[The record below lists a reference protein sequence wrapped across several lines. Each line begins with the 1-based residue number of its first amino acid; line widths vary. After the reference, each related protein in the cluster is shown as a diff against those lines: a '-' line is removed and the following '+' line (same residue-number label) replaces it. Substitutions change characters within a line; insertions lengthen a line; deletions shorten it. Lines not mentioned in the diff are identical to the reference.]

1 MPARVD
7 ATPANNLG
15 NSLVL
20 TCRQV
25 SHLVSEEQDRRLGWL
40 ERWRLR
46 VHLKV
51 CEGCRHFQD
60 NMNFMRKAVRHH
72 PLLRDEHKDE

>member
-1 MPARVD
+1 
-7 ATPANNLG
+7 
-15 NSLVL
+15 VL

-51 CEGCRHFQD
+51 CEGCRHFHD
-60 NMNFMRKAVRHH
+60 NMQFMRRAIRRH
-72 PLLRDEHKDE
+72 PLLRDEDED

>member
-1 MPARVD
+1 M
-7 ATPANNLG
+7 
-15 NSLVL
+15 L

-51 CEGCRHFQD
+51 CEGCRHFHD
-60 NMNFMRKAVRHH
+60 NMQFMRKAVRRH
-72 PLLRDEHKDE
+72 PLLRDQDKDQ

>member
-1 MPARVD
+1 ML
-7 ATPANNLG
+7 N
-15 NSLVL
+15 
-20 TCRQV
+20 CRQV
-25 SHLVSEEQDRRLGWL
+25 SHLVSEAQDRRLSLL

-60 NMNFMRKAVRHH
+60 HMQFMRSAAHYH
-72 PLLRDEHKDE
+72 PLLRDADKEDKENKEK

>member
-1 MPARVD
+1 
-7 ATPANNLG
+7 
-15 NSLVL
+15 VL

-25 SHLVSEEQDRRLGWL
+25 SHLVSEAEDRRLGLL

-51 CEGCRHFQD
+51 CEGCRNFQD
-60 NMNFMRKAVRHH
+60 HIQFMRRVARRH
-72 PLLRDEHKDE
+72 PILRDEDRDQE

>member
-1 MPARVD
+1 
-7 ATPANNLG
+7 
-15 NSLVL
+15 VL

-25 SHLVSEEQDRRLGWL
+25 SHLVSEAEDRRLGLL

-51 CEGCRHFQD
+51 CEGCRNFQD
-60 NMNFMRKAVRHH
+60 HVRFMRRVTHRH
-72 PLLRDEHKDE
+72 PILRDEDKE

>member
-1 MPARVD
+1 M
-7 ATPANNLG
+7 
-15 NSLVL
+15 L

-25 SHLVSEEQDRRLGWL
+25 SHLVSEAEDRRLGLL

-51 CEGCRHFQD
+51 CEGCRNFQD
-60 NMNFMRKAVRHH
+60 HVRFMRRVARRH
-72 PLLRDEHKDE
+72 PILRDEDKE

>member
-1 MPARVD
+1 M
-7 ATPANNLG
+7 
-15 NSLVL
+15 L

-25 SHLVSEEQDRRLGWL
+25 SHLVSEAEDRRLGLL

-51 CEGCRHFQD
+51 CEGCRNFQD
-60 NMNFMRKAVRHH
+60 HIQFMRRVAHRH
-72 PLLRDEHKDE
+72 PILRDEDKE